1 MARPKQP
8 EGYPSVFAHLI
19 ESVIMANE
27 TLELELSDNK
37 KAQVMRFQF
46 YDFIKACRKSD
57 NEKQQELG
65 EMAYGLVFSI
75 KGSKLIISLRDREAD
90 AQLLK
95 DALQEYNTKYALPAA
110 RNQPGSNIPSPA
122 SSSYHPPQT
131 GFAPVDSQEDMIA
144 SFMKGE
150 KK

>member
-90 AQLLK
+90 ALGVG
-95 DALQEYNTKYALPAA
+95 DARAVTTPRPQAEAALGRPAA
-110 RNQPGSNIPSPA
+110 
-122 SSSYHPPQT
+122 T
-131 GFAPVDSQEDMIA
+131 GRHGAGHGARAAGVPLR
-144 SFMKGE
+144 
-150 KK
+150 